1 MNIKEV
7 FDKAEN
13 GTLTYEQFLSLA
25 GEAKFTDLTEGK
37 YVSNAKY
44 TDEINALNGRI
55 NTLNET
61 IGLRDKDLSS
71 LQVQLEAA
79 GTDAQKLTDLTAQ
92 FSELQSRY
100 EGETKAYQQQLAE
113 QAYDFAI
120 KEFAN
125 SKKFTSNAA
134 KRDFIGAMKAKN
146 LSMENGK
153 IIGADDFVTI
163 YSAENSDAFAVETPA
178 QPEPTP
184 EPAKPHFSAPTGGQ
198 PAPAK
203 MSLTELM
210 KAKNDNPEA
219 NITF

>member
-55 NTLNET
+55 DTLNET

-163 YSAENSDAFAVETPA
+163 YSAENSDAFAVETPV
-178 QPEPTP
+178 QPEPAP
-184 EPAKPHFSAPTGGQ
+184 EPAKPHFSAPTGGT

>member
-55 NTLNET
+55 DTLNET

-178 QPEPTP
+178 QPEPAP
-184 EPAKPHFSAPTGGQ
+184 EPAKPHFSAPTGGT